1 MEETG
6 GFVNKYICALSV
18 YLMINVSLILNV
30 SIDKEIGDPGNGKY
44 VVYGLNARD
53 KGYPMEKLGYQNV
66 LPKLVKALVYFI
78 LTLIKQLLVLYN
90 NANIF

>member
-53 KGYPMEKLGYQNV
+53 KGYPMEKIRLSKRLTKTCKGLGILHSDSN
-66 LPKLVKALVYFI
+66 KATVSF
-78 LTLIKQLLVLYN
+78 V
-90 NANIF
+90 